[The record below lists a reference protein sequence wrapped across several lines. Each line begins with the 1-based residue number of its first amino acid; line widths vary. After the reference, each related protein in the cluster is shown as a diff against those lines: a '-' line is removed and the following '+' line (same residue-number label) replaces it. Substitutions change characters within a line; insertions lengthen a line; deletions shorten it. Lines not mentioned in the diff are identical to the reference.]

1 MTGGDA
7 TILVVEDDLVLGRL
21 YQHVLNRPGWA
32 VVMAPSLEAADR
44 ALAEHLIA
52 LVILDLF
59 LPDGDGRDWLTALRA
74 KPEFANTPVV
84 VVAGTSIVQA
94 RVDCYEL
101 GADNML
107 EKPVPPQVL
116 VAAVSAALQRASQ
129 RGQGVQVRPP
139 AAVPPSAPAP
149 ASTSGPRRV
158 LLAEDDEVV
167 AALVK
172 HKLKREGFEVVH
184 ATHGVAA
191 LEAAAAEPF
200 ALAVLDVMLPGLDGF
215 EILIRLRSAERT
227 AGLPIVMLTGLGGE
241 RDVERALQLGA
252 DDYVLKPF
260 SPVEFTAR
268 VNRVL
273 RGR

>member
-1 MTGGDA
+1 MAPDV
-7 TILVVEDDLVLGRL
+7 TILVVEDDLVFGRL
-21 YQHVLNRPGWA
+21 YEHVLNRPGWT
-32 VVMAPSLEAADR
+32 VVLATSLEAADR
-44 ALAEHLIA
+44 ALAERTVS

-59 LPDGDGRDWLTALRA
+59 LPDGDGRAWLAALRK
-74 KPEFANTPVV
+74 KPEFSATPVV
-84 VVAGTSIVQA
+84 VVAGTSVVQA

-107 EKPVPPQVL
+107 EKPVPPPVL

-129 RGQGVQVRPP
+129 RRQSPPLPVPVAAPRPD
-139 AAVPPSAPAP
+139 AMG
-149 ASTSGPRRV
+149 GPRRV
-158 LLAEDDEVV
+158 LLAEDDDVV
-167 AALVK
+167 ASLVK
-172 HKLKREGFEVVH
+172 HRLGRGGFEVVH
-184 ATHGVAA
+184 VSHGVAA
-191 LEAAAAEPF
+191 IQAAATDQF
-200 ALAVLDVMLPGLDGF
+200 DLAVLDVMLPGLDGF
-215 EILIRLRSAERT
+215 EILTKLRSAEKT
-227 AGLPIVMLTGLGGE
+227 ARLPIVMLTGLGGE